1 MIGDNNFYIKTFK
14 GFLHKRHLQMTQ
26 YERTNSM
33 GIFIISVILIL
44 TVIVV
49 AWIGAYL
56 YFNTKNKKKHDN
68 NQDELN
74 RSDR

>member
-1 MIGDNNFYIKTFK
+1 
-14 GFLHKRHLQMTQ
+14 MTQ

-49 AWIGAYL
+49 AWMGAYL

-74 RSDR
+74 RSDK